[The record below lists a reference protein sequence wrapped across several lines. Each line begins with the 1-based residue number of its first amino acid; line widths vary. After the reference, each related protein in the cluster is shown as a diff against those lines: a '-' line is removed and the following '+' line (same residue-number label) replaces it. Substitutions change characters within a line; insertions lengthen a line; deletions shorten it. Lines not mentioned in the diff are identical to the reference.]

1 MSRMEISSSLE
12 DYLEAIAEIIENNQ
26 HAHSKDIAEKL
37 GVSKPSVSNALQALS
52 ARSLIRYQPHAPVT
66 LTARGLRMANVIR
79 HRHAVM
85 KNFFAKIL
93 KLSESEADDFACK
106 AEHILT
112 EKCMERFVALADA
125 IEKRDDCAQLRE
137 YLEHHLPTLGNK
149 ENDLISLDQLPI
161 GQEAM
166 VVNIS
171 ENLPGLKKFAD
182 LGLVHGSMLQME
194 GRAPFGDLIRI
205 RVMES
210 RLSMRE
216 KDAANIWVRPVPQA
230 VKNMEKA

>member
-1 MSRMEISSSLE
+1 MNTMEISSSLE
-12 DYLEAIAEIIENNQ
+12 DYLEAIAEIIESNQ

-37 GVSKPSVSNALQALS
+37 GVSSPSVSNALQALS
-52 ARSLIRYQPHAPVT
+52 ARSLIRYQPHSPVT
-66 LTARGLRMANVIR
+66 LTARGQRLANVIR

-85 KNFFAKIL
+85 KNFFANIL
-93 KLSESEADDFACK
+93 KLSEPEADDFACK

-112 EKCMERFVALADA
+112 EKYMARFVALADA
-125 IEKRDDCAQLRE
+125 IEKREDCAKLRE
-137 YLEHHLPTLGNK
+137 YLELHLPPLGAK
-149 ENDLISLDQLPI
+149 ENDLISLDQLPLSR
-161 GQEAM
+161 EAM

-216 KDAANIWVRPVPQA
+216 KDAANIWVRPVVLA
-230 VKNMEKA
+230 ADNMERI

>member
-1 MSRMEISSSLE
+1 MNTMEISSSLE
-12 DYLEAIAEIIENNQ
+12 DYLEAIAEIIDRNQ

-37 GVSKPSVSNALQALS
+37 GVSTPSVSNALQALA
-52 ARSLIRYQPHAPVT
+52 ARSLIRYRPHSPVT
-66 LTARGLRMANVIR
+66 LTARGLKLANVIR

-85 KNFFAKIL
+85 KKFFAGIL
-93 KLSESEADDFACK
+93 KLSDSEADDFACK

-112 EKCMERFVALADA
+112 EKYIERFVALADA
-125 IEKRDDCAQLRE
+125 IESRSDCGGLRD
-137 YLEHHLPTLGNK
+137 YLEQYLPTLGVA
-149 ENDLISLDQLPI
+149 ENDLVSLDQLPL
-161 GQEAM
+161 GREAM

-182 LGLVHGSMLQME
+182 LGLVHGSILQME

-216 KDAANIWVRPVPQA
+216 KDATNIWVRPVA
-230 VKNMEKA
+230 LTKESAE

>member
-1 MSRMEISSSLE
+1 MNTMDISSSLE
-12 DYLEAIAEIIENNQ
+12 DYLEAISEIIESDK
-26 HAHSKDIAEKL
+26 HAHSKDIAVKL
-37 GVSKPSVSNALQALS
+37 GVSTPSVSNALQALS

-66 LTARGLRMANVIR
+66 LTARGQRLADMIR

-85 KNFFAKIL
+85 KNFFARIL
-93 KLSESEADDFACK
+93 KLSEKEADDFACK

-112 EKCMERFVALADA
+112 EKYMARFMALADA
-125 IEKRDDCAQLRE
+125 IETRDDCFGLRD
-137 YLEHHLPTLGNK
+137 YLEQHLPTLGGN
-149 ENDLISLDQLPI
+149 ENDLTSLDQLAL

-216 KDAANIWVRPVPQA
+216 KDAANIWVRPVVLLA
-230 VKNMEKA
+230 RDKESL